1 MSTARFHTSESAR
14 AKLTW
19 TILGLTV
26 AAWIAA
32 MAIRLTR
39 PVFSAVMDSS
49 QQTVDGAFN
58 AVLLVFVAVGALVAV
73 RQPRNPIGWLL
84 CAMGVLKIIGFL
96 ALEYAVHSLFW
107 KPGVLPAGELAA
119 WLWNF
124 AYVPLF
130 LALPCILL
138 LFPDGHLPSP
148 RWRWLAVLLGLNG
161 LVLTVGSGV
170 ANWQQR
176 GPALLMGEF
185 DTPVTLGVTLV
196 VTAFTLIAAGVSL
209 IVRYLQARD
218 ERRAQLKWLAF
229 SAELIALWIIAELIR
244 QTAHFEE
251 AIAVLMVDAL
261 GVIALLSFPAAVGV
275 AVLRYRLY
283 EIDRI
288 ISRTVAYATLIG
300 LLGLAYL
307 LAILVLQSA
316 LPIPNDSPAIVAS
329 STLVVA
335 AAFGPLRTRVKS
347 AVDRRF
353 NRAGYDAQVTL
364 DAFGARLRS
373 EIDISDLEADLLA
386 VVGDTVRPTHSS
398 LWLSSP
404 EVGE

>member
-1 MSTARFHTSESAR
+1 
-14 AKLTW
+14 
-19 TILGLTV
+19 
-26 AAWIAA
+26 
-32 MAIRLTR
+32 
-39 PVFSAVMDSS
+39 
-49 QQTVDGAFN
+49 
-58 AVLLVFVAVGALVAV
+58 
-73 RQPRNPIGWLL
+73 
-84 CAMGVLKIIGFL
+84 
-96 ALEYAVHSLFW
+96 
-107 KPGVLPAGELAA
+107 
-119 WLWNF
+119 
-124 AYVPLF
+124 
-130 LALPCILL
+130 
-138 LFPDGHLPSP
+138 
-148 RWRWLAVLLGLNG
+148 
-161 LVLTVGSGV
+161 
-170 ANWQQR
+170 
-176 GPALLMGEF
+176 MGEF

-398 LWLSSP
+398 L
-404 EVGE
+404 